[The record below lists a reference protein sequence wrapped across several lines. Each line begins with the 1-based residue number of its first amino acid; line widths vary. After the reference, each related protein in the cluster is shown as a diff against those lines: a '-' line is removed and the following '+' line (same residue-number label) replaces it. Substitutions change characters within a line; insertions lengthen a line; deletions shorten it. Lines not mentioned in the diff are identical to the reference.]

1 MMDTAGEY
9 EFVISFL
16 SSVEFSL
23 IYLLVTMLC
32 NERCIEP
39 FEMKVNTFDLLVL
52 QKSCSFFCWQCL
64 LEDFSFLLL
73 EVFAGAPR
81 QDLSIIAPAIGE

>member
-1 MMDTAGEY
+1 MNQQ
-9 EFVISFL
+9 
-16 SSVEFSL
+16 
-23 IYLLVTMLC
+23 LLVTMLC
-32 NERCIEP
+32 NVHCIEP

-81 QDLSIIAPAIGE
+81 QDLSIIAPAIGEWIIVILIIPIPSECTI

>member
-1 MMDTAGEY
+1 MNQQ
-9 EFVISFL
+9 L
-16 SSVEFSL
+16 P
-23 IYLLVTMLC
+23 VTMLC
-32 NERCIEP
+32 NVHCIEP

>member
-1 MMDTAGEY
+1 MNQQ
-9 EFVISFL
+9 
-16 SSVEFSL
+16 
-23 IYLLVTMLC
+23 LLVTMLC
-32 NERCIEP
+32 NVHCIEP

-73 EVFAGAPR
+73 EVFAGGFLLAKTFPSSP
-81 QDLSIIAPAIGE
+81 QPLVSES